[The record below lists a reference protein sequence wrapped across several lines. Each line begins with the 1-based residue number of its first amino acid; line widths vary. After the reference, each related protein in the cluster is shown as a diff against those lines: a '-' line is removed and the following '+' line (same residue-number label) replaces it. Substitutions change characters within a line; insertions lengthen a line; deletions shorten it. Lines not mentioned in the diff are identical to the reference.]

1 MVWLSAICILSGC
14 TQYWYQPGVTLEQAQ
29 TDHHECFKSIL
40 QQAPVTAMGE
50 RQLQEM
56 NACMVEKGYSLVT
69 AGQLPKSADRVAPA
83 ESSYWKLYGVAGTP
97 KEKSYPLFEY

>member
-1 MVWLSAICILSGC
+1 MCVLSGC

-29 TDHHECFKSIL
+29 TDHRECFRNIL
-40 QQAPVTAMGE
+40 QQAPVTAMDQ
-50 RQLQEM
+50 RQMQDM

-69 AGQLPKSADRVAPA
+69 AGQLPKSVDRVAPA
-83 ESSYWKLYGVAGTP
+83 ASHYWKLYGVAGLP